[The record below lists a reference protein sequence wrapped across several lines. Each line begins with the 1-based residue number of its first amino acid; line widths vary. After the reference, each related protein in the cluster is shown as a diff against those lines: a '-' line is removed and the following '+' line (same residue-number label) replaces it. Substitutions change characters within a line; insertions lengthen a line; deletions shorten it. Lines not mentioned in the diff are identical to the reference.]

1 MSARVDSIFEAAM
14 KLSDDERAELSDLL
28 FYTLPPDRQD
38 EVDKAWAEEVGRRMD
53 AYRRGEVEA
62 LELDETLA
70 LLRQGKRP

>member
-38 EVDKAWAEEVGRRMD
+38 EVDKAWAEEAGRRMD

-62 LELDETLA
+62 LDLDETLA